1 MTNTYDE
8 YAARRDADA
17 CRTPWHRVNEQGDQT
32 GVGLTCDR
40 RLGHHGLHHA
50 KVDGEPRPAEVRW

>member
-8 YAARRDADA
+8 YATHRDADV
-17 CRTPWHRVNEQGDQT
+17 CRTPWWRVNEQGDQT
-32 GVGLTCDR
+32 GAGLWCDR
-40 RLGHHGLHHA
+40 RKGHPGDHHA